1 MRSGDENKRGIKMP
15 RKISIVRFKRKRF
28 GPDPRIS
35 IATVCRNGVTN
46 RAGGSHV
53 GSKPGQDVQVE
64 NNIYFEL

>member
-1 MRSGDENKRGIKMP
+1 MRDAQD
-15 RKISIVRFKRKRF
+15 VRLAV
-28 GPDPRIS
+28 S
-35 IATVCRNGVTN
+35 WSATVCRNGVTN